1 VSGGTRPTVLAL
13 SGLLCDDTVW
23 RAQADAL
30 DDLAE
35 FILVDFPD
43 LDDFTDMAHHALGL
57 VEGRFHLWGHSM
69 GARVAFEVWRT
80 ASDRVCSLVLFDT
93 ASHGVRAAEVPGRRR
108 LLDVAATEGMGRL
121 ADEWLPQMVA
131 PEHRSDERLMAQ
143 LRAMVLRASPEQ
155 HARQIHALLT
165 RPDATPLLSTIDV
178 PTLVAVGRHDGWS
191 PLAQHVKIVEGI
203 DGARLEIIEAA
214 GHMSTIEQ
222 PDAVTALLRE
232 WMIGLEPAR

>member
-1 VSGGTRPTVLAL
+1 MSGGTRPTVLAL

-30 DDLAE
+30 GDLAE
-35 FILVDFPD
+35 FVLVDFPE
-43 LDDFTDMAHHALGL
+43 LDDFTVMAHHALGL

-80 ASDRVCSLVLFDT
+80 ASERVCSLVLFDT
-93 ASHGVRAAEVPGRRR
+93 ASHGVREAEVPGRRR
-108 LLDVAATEGMGRL
+108 LLDIAATEGMGRL

-131 PEHRSDERLMAQ
+131 PDHRSDERLMAQ
-143 LRAMVLRASPEQ
+143 LREMVLRASPEQ

-165 RPDATPLLSTIDV
+165 RPDATPLLSTIEV
-178 PTLVAVGRHDGWS
+178 PTLLAVGRQDAWS
-191 PLAQHVKIVEGI
+191 PVEQHEEIAAAI
-203 DGARLEIIEAA
+203 AGARLEVIENA
-214 GHMSTIEQ
+214 GHFSTIEQ
-222 PDAVTALLRE
+222 PDVVTALLRE

>member
-1 VSGGTRPTVLAL
+1 V
-13 SGLLCDDTVW
+13 
-23 RAQADAL
+23 
-30 DDLAE
+30 
-35 FILVDFPD
+35 
-43 LDDFTDMAHHALGL
+43 
-57 VEGRFHLWGHSM
+57 
-69 GARVAFEVWRT
+69 
-80 ASDRVCSLVLFDT
+80 
-93 ASHGVRAAEVPGRRR
+93 
-108 LLDVAATEGMGRL
+108 LDVAATEGKGRL

-131 PEHRSDERLMAQ
+131 PEPRSDERLMAQ

-232 WMIGLEPAR
+232 WMIGLERAR

>member
-13 SGLLCDDTVW
+13 SGLLCDDIVW

-30 DDLAE
+30 GDLAE

-80 ASDRVCSLVLFDT
+80 ASERVRSLVLFDT
-93 ASHGVRAAEVPGRRR
+93 ASHGVREAEIPGRRR

-131 PEHRSDERLMAQ
+131 PDHRCDERLMAQ
-143 LRAMVLRASPEQ
+143 LREMVLRASPEQ

-191 PLAQHVKIVEGI
+191 PLAQHMAIVEKV

-232 WMIGLEPAR
+232 WMIGLGPAG